1 MVVEEVVEEIL
12 KQGLLLLVVLV
23 EVELV
28 MRNVLVLHK
37 VLVFNIPVVEQADL
51 VEVVVYVL
59 GEFLLVDLEF

>member
-28 MRNVLVLHK
+28 MRNVLMLHK